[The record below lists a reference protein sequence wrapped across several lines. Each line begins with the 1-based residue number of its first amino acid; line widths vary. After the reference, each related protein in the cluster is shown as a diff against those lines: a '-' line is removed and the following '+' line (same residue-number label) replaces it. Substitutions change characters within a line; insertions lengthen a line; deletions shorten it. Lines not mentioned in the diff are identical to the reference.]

1 MCVFHHG
8 AAEGRV
14 LAARVAPGRGIVQ
27 NQRVA
32 SRWKD
37 VPGPMEIAIH
47 LGAHLTD
54 EDRLIRCLMRNRAA
68 LVGQGISIPGT
79 SRYRTMLRRTAHEM
93 RDIPTDAGTQEAL
106 LDSLI
111 TEDAVERV
119 VFSSDCFLSNHRW
132 AIGTGQIYPDA
143 GAKVAGLRRL
153 FPAARVEF
161 HMAIRNPATFL
172 PALVAHAGPGG
183 FEQVMGA
190 ENPLLLRW
198 SDTLTRIHEAVPDCR
213 LTVWCDEDTPLL
225 WPEILREVSGHPD
238 EMVLE
243 GVFDWYRG
251 FVSEEGLRLMENWL
265 RQRPA
270 MTDLQ
275 RRKVLSAFLDKFAL
289 PEKLEVEAAL
299 PGWQEDHA
307 DILSEL
313 YAQDV
318 DLIAQLPGVDFLE
331 P

>member
-1 MCVFHHG
+1 
-8 AAEGRV
+8 
-14 LAARVAPGRGIVQ
+14 
-27 NQRVA
+27 
-32 SRWKD
+32 
-37 VPGPMEIAIH
+37 MEIAIH

-54 EDRLIRCLMRNRAA
+54 EDRLIRCLMRNRAVLA
-68 LVGQGISIPGT
+68 RDGISIPGT
-79 SRYRTMLRRTAHEM
+79 SRYRTLLRRTAHEM
-93 RDIPTDAGTQEAL
+93 RDTATDAETQEAL

-111 TEDAVERV
+111 TEDTVNRV

-132 AIGTGQIYPDA
+132 AIGKGQIYPDA
-143 GAKVAGLRRL
+143 AAKVAGLRRL
-153 FPAARVEF
+153 FPSARVEF
-161 HMAIRNPATFL
+161 YMAIRNPATFL
-172 PALVAHAGPGG
+172 PALAEHSGAGGA
-183 FEQVMGA
+183 EQVMGA

-198 SDTLTRIHEAVPDCR
+198 SETLGRIHAAVPDCR

-238 EMVLE
+238 DRVLE

-251 FVSEEGLRLMENWL
+251 FVSEEGLRLMGNWL
-265 RQRPA
+265 AERPP

-289 PEKLEVEAAL
+289 PEKLEVEATL

-318 DLIAQLPGVDFLE
+318 DLIAQMPGVDFLE
-331 P
+331 A

>member
-1 MCVFHHG
+1 
-8 AAEGRV
+8 
-14 LAARVAPGRGIVQ
+14 
-27 NQRVA
+27 
-32 SRWKD
+32 
-37 VPGPMEIAIH
+37 MEIAIH

-54 EDRLIRCLMRNRAA
+54 EDRLIRCLLRNRAA
-68 LVGQGISIPGT
+68 LGARGISIPGT
-79 SRYRTMLRRTAHEM
+79 SRYRTVLRRTAHEL
-93 RDIPTDAGTQEAL
+93 RDTATDAGTQEAL
-106 LDSLI
+106 LDGLI
-111 TEDAVERV
+111 TEDAVKRV
-119 VFSSDCFLSNHRW
+119 VFSYDCFLSNHRW
-132 AIGTGQIYPDA
+132 AIGKGRIYPDA

-153 FPAARVEF
+153 FPAAKVEF
-161 HMAIRNPATFL
+161 YMAIRNPATLL
-172 PALVAHAGPGG
+172 PALVAQVGPEGA
-183 FEQVMGA
+183 EQVMGA

-198 SDTLTRIHEAVPDCR
+198 SDTLARIHEAVPDCR

-225 WPEILREVSGHPD
+225 WPEILREVAGHPD

-251 FVSEEGLRLMENWL
+251 FVADEGLRLMGKWL
-265 RQRPA
+265 QERPP

-299 PGWQEDHA
+299 PGWQEDHTE
-307 DILSEL
+307 ILSEL

-318 DLIAQLPGVDFLE
+318 DLIAQMPGIDFIE

>member
-1 MCVFHHG
+1 
-8 AAEGRV
+8 
-14 LAARVAPGRGIVQ
+14 
-27 NQRVA
+27 
-32 SRWKD
+32 
-37 VPGPMEIAIH
+37 MEIAIH

-54 EDRLIRCLMRNRAA
+54 EDRLIRCLMQNRAA
-68 LVGQGISIPGT
+68 LGKQGISIPGT

-93 RDIPTDAGTQEAL
+93 RDTATDAETQEAL

-119 VFSSDCFLSNHRW
+119 VFSSDSFLSNHRW
-132 AIGTGQIYPDA
+132 ALGKGRIYPDA

-161 HMAIRNPATFL
+161 FMAIRNPATFL

-183 FEQVMGA
+183 AEQVMAGGD
-190 ENPLLLRW
+190 PLLLRW
-198 SDTLTRIHEAVPDCR
+198 SETLARILEGAPGCR
-213 LTVWCDEDTPLL
+213 LCVWCDEDTPLL
-225 WPEILREVSGHPD
+225 WPEILREVSGHAD
-238 EMVLE
+238 DMALD
-243 GVFDWYRG
+243 GVFDWYRDL
-251 FVSEEGLRLMENWL
+251 VPAEGLVLMQNWL
-265 RQRPA
+265 RTRPP

-289 PEKLEVEAAL
+289 PGALEAEAAL
-299 PGWQEDHA
+299 PGWQADHA
-307 DILSEL
+307 EILSEL

-318 DLIAQLPGVDFLE
+318 DLIAQMPGVDFLE